1 MPRHVLIAFS
11 VLAICGRISTAQA
24 APASVTDFPP
34 GSLSVARLI
43 AAPAAADGS
52 WTVGVAV
59 VLKPKAITYWRD
71 PGEAGVPPS
80 FDFAGSTNVAR
91 AEVAFPAPKHIHEGD
106 IDAIG
111 YENSVVFPVRVT
123 PAKAGEPAIVRLKLD
138 YATCERI
145 CLPARADLTLDLPSQ
160 ADAVNAAAISD
171 ALAAVPR
178 PIAGEAVTRV
188 VDVAPRKDGETV
200 SWIVTPKVSGS
211 DVKLFAEAPEGF
223 FLTTKREGETFRV
236 SVAEHPAG
244 RLAPDTIRLT
254 LVRPGEAVEF
264 AVAGG
269 P

>member
-24 APASVTDFPP
+24 APPAAPDFPP

-52 WTVGVAV
+52 WTVGVSV

-91 AEVAFPAPKHIHEGD
+91 AEVDFPAPRHIHEGD

-123 PAKAGEPAIVRLKLD
+123 PANPGEPAVVRVKFN

-145 CLPARADLTLDLPSQ
+145 CLPAHADLTLDLPPPP
-160 ADAVNAAAISD
+160 DAVNAAALS
-171 ALAAVPR
+171 AAVAAVPR

-188 VDVAPRKDGETV
+188 ADVVPRKDGEAV
-200 SWIVTPKVSGS
+200 SWIVTPKASGP
-211 DVKLFAEAPEGF
+211 DVKLFAEAPDGF
-223 FLTTKREGETFRV
+223 FLATKREGDGFRV

-244 RLAPDTIRLT
+244 RTVPDHVRLT

-264 AVAGG
+264 TVRGG
-269 P
+269 S

>member
-1 MPRHVLIAFS
+1 MPRHALIAFS
-11 VLAICGRISTAQA
+11 VLVICGRISTAQA
-24 APASVTDFPP
+24 APVSAPDFPS

-52 WTVGVAV
+52 WTIGVSV

-80 FDFAGSTNVAR
+80 FDFSSSTNVAR
-91 AEVAFPAPKHIHEGD
+91 ADVAFPTPKHIHEGD

-111 YENSVVFPVRVT
+111 YENSVVFPVRIT
-123 PAKAGEPAIVRLKLD
+123 PAKAGEPTVVRLKFN

-145 CLPARADLTLDLPSQ
+145 CLPAHADLTLDLPASAQ
-160 ADAVNAAAISD
+160 TMDTAAIAAAV
-171 ALAAVPR
+171 AAVPR
-178 PIAGEAVTRV
+178 VIAGDAVTQVADV
-188 VDVAPRKDGETV
+188 VPRKDGEAL
-200 SWIVTPKVSGS
+200 SWIVTPKAAGT
-211 DVKLFAEAPEGF
+211 DAKLFAEAPDGF
-223 FLTTKREGETFRV
+223 FLATKREGETFRV

-244 RLAPDTIRLT
+244 GPAPETIRLT

-264 AVAGG
+264 TVKGA

>member
-1 MPRHVLIAFS
+1 MPRPVLIALS
-11 VLAICGRISTAQA
+11 VLVICGRISTAQA
-24 APASVTDFPP
+24 ASERAPDFPP

-52 WTVGVAV
+52 WTVGVSV

-80 FDFAGSTNVAR
+80 FDFSGSTNIAR
-91 AEVAFPAPKHIHEGD
+91 ADVAFPTPKHIHEGD

-111 YENSVVFPVRVT
+111 YDDRVVFPVRVT
-123 PAKAGEPAIVRLKLD
+123 PAKAGQPAVVRLKFD

-145 CLPARADLTLDLPSQ
+145 CLPAHADLTLDLPAPPQ
-160 ADAVNAAAISD
+160 ATDVAAIAAAV
-171 ALAAVPR
+171 AAVPR
-178 PIAGEAVTRV
+178 IIAGDAVKQVADV
-188 VDVAPRKDGETV
+188 VPRKDGEAWSWTV
-200 SWIVTPKVSGS
+200 KPKAAGP
-211 DVKLFAEAPEGF
+211 DAKLFAEAPEGF
-223 FLTTKREGETFRV
+223 FLATKREGETFRV

-244 RLAPDTIRLT
+244 RPTPDRIQLT

-264 AVAGG
+264 TVAGA